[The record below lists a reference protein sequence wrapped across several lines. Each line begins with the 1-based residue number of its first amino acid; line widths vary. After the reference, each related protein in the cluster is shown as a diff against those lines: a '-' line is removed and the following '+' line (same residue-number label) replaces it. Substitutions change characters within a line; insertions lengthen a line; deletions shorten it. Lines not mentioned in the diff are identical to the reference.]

1 MAFEIQFDEAALDDL
16 MVLPKH
22 LQTTVLDAIQ
32 THLTHQPD
40 LVSKSRIKRL
50 RDYFRPQYRLRVDD
64 IRVFY
69 DIDSDSETVM
79 ILAVVAKSKSQQ
91 WLLDNGSFETP

>member
-40 LVSKSRIKRL
+40 LVSKSHIKRL
-50 RDYFRPQYRLRVDD
+50 RDYFRP
-64 IRVFY
+64 
-69 DIDSDSETVM
+69 
-79 ILAVVAKSKSQQ
+79 
-91 WLLDNGSFETP
+91 